1 MSGLLGLGA
10 TTWLVIFS
18 FLFVLAVL
26 WFLLPFA
33 VFGSKSRLDKIVNEL
48 RELNRT
54 MKGASEQNRVLIEQQ
69 KLLRLHVS
77 RALPKSRSEIGNP

>member
-1 MSGLLGLGA
+1 
-10 TTWLVIFS
+10 
-18 FLFVLAVL
+18 VLAVL

-54 MKGASEQNRVLIEQQ
+54 MKEASEQNRVLIEQQ
-69 KLLRLHVS
+69 KLLLLHVS